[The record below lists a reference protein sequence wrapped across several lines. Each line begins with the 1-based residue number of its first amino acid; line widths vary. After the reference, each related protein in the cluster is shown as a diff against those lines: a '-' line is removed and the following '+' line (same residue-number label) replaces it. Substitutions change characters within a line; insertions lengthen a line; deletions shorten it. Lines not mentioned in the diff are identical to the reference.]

1 MGRIDLSIC
10 PTLICPLSTYD
21 SNSYKVRTLLDS
33 GSSTNWIAS
42 EILPHI
48 KYEIIGSKVLTV
60 NTFSGRIRK
69 RFKLIEAY
77 FQYKLLSIR
86 CIVMDTFSEAQIIKG
101 LDKKIKNHVKHNII
115 KSRTL
120 HNWVNPAELPA
131 NHDDINKGC
140 GLILASTAI
149 NSIKNKSEK
158 QITLDKL
165 DLVFD
170 PTYFGLIVVK
180 CQMIWWKISQ

>member
-1 MGRIDLSIC
+1 MCLICARKNDKGVHVCLGYCKCGCGKSHWWCDTKKMNKWLDCSKWEKEEDKKSILIQNFLIKAEKQKVIEELGRIDLSIC

-77 FQYKLLSIR
+77 FQYKLPPIR
-86 CIVMDTFSEAQIIKG
+86 CFVMDTFSEAQIIKC
-101 LDKKIKNHVKHNII
+101 LDWKIKK
-115 KSRTL
+115 T
-120 HNWVNPAELPA
+120 
-131 NHDDINKGC
+131 C
-140 GLILASTAI
+140 
-149 NSIKNKSEK
+149 KN
-158 QITLDKL
+158 
-165 DLVFD
+165 
-170 PTYFGLIVVK
+170 
-180 CQMIWWKISQ
+180 

>member
-10 PTLICPLSTYD
+10 PTLICPLSTYG
-21 SNSYKVRTLLDS
+21 NTKYNIRTLLDS

-42 EILPHI
+42 QILPHI

-69 RFKLIEAY
+69 RYKLIEAY
-77 FQYKLLSIR
+77 FQCKLPPIR
-86 CIVMDTFSEAQIIKG
+86 CFVMDTFSEAQIIKG
-101 LDKKIKNHVKHNII
+101 LGKKIKNHIKHNNI
-115 KSRTL
+115 KSKTL
-120 HNWVNPAELPA
+120 NNWVNPAELPA

-149 NSIKNKSEK
+149 NSIKNKYEK
-158 QITLDKL
+158 QIILDKL
-165 DLVFD
+165 DCL
-170 PTYFGLIVVK
+170 
-180 CQMIWWKISQ
+180 